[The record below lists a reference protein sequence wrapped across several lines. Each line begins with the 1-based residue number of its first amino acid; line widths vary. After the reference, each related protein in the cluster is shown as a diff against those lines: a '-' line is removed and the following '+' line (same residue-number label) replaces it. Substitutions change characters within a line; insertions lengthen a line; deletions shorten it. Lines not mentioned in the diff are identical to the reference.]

1 MGVIDN
7 QYPMSRASPPD
18 GGGPVPS
25 LDDLLDA
32 FADRERRRLLFV
44 LLDVDAVSLDEFVAD
59 HARGGGADVDGPAGD
74 ASEPADGDASDPPEA
89 EASVTPGVATGE
101 ASGDG
106 CEAPGAER
114 GRQTNADRL
123 RIRLRHQH
131 LPRLS
136 ALGLVEVGD
145 GMILR
150 GQQFGHAAHLLET
163 LSETETRLPGDLW

>member
-1 MGVIDN
+1 
-7 QYPMSRASPPD
+7 MSHASPPD
-18 GGGPVPS
+18 GVGPVPS

-59 HARGGGADVDGPAGD
+59 HVRGGGADVDGPAGGVP
-74 ASEPADGDASDPPEA
+74 EPADGDASAAPGA
-89 EASVTPGVATGE
+89 EASITTGIATGE

-106 CEAPGAER
+106 REAPGAECGQR
-114 GRQTNADRL
+114 TDADRL

-145 GMILR
+145 GMVLR
-150 GQQFGHAAHLLET
+150 GQQFGHAAHLLEM
-163 LSETETRLPGDLW
+163 LSEAETRLPGDLW